1 MMGEGFM
8 LPDGTVADLWFFGT
22 TIFTINI
29 LTVTFKAALIT
40 DFWSVWTHL
49 AFWGSVSL
57 WFLFILCY
65 GSLWPFLA
73 DAVTV
78 SLSLPFLHPASFFQP
93 FFFLIVRCST
103 CTKYCSPLRCSGSRA
118 FFSRLSA
125 SFSITLPNSEGF
137 LLSFLQQPILIS
149 SFFSSSSFLLFFFFF
164 FFS

>member
-1 MMGEGFM
+1 M

-29 LTVTFKAALIT
+29 LTVTFKAALIA

-78 SLSLPFLHPASFFQP
+78 SLFHSLSSLSFLARTYSSFLDARLVQSIAPLFDVLALEHSFP
-93 FFFLIVRCST
+93 DYLPP
-103 CTKYCSPLRCSGSRA
+103 SPLRCQIVRA
-118 FFSRLSA
+118 FFSL
-125 SFSITLPNSEGF
+125 
-137 LLSFLQQPILIS
+137 
-149 SFFSSSSFLLFFFFF
+149 SSSNRS
-164 FFS
+164 